1 MNGPIQ
7 HAAPR
12 RRRQAAACGRAAV
25 RVLLLHGM
33 GGGLSGWDALA
44 ARLAPH
50 LELWDARLPWAF
62 TGDPEWARE
71 PDVTQSVIA
80 AVDGVRRAAGRPVD
94 VVIAHSFAANVV
106 LELLAG
112 SDLLT
117 RTASVLVSPFYRDL
131 AVDLDWR
138 AVLSGIDGCY
148 QRVAQEIQQRHG
160 ACGTDQFRAV
170 VAQRILRLTGPYPR
184 LRFQQVYSRT
194 PRLDLES
201 MTVPVVVVGGSD
213 DPAATADGI
222 RLLACRIP
230 HARSEILDGCGHFP
244 MIERP
249 ARLAEIIED
258 FIDHALPAAPESRP
272 GRVPS

>member
-33 GGGLSGWDALA
+33 GGGLGGWDALA
-44 ARLAPH
+44 ARLAAH
-50 LELWDARLPWAF
+50 LELWDVRLPWAF

-71 PDVTQSVIA
+71 PDVTRWVIA

-94 VVIAHSFAANVV
+94 VVVAHSFAANVV

-117 RTASVLVSPFYRDL
+117 RTASVLVSPFYRDM
-131 AVDLDWR
+131 AVDLDWCS
-138 AVLSGIDGCY
+138 VLSGIDGCY
-148 QRVAQEIQQRHG
+148 QRAAQEIEQRHG
-160 ACGTDQFRAV
+160 ACGADQVRAA
-170 VAQRILRLTGPYPR
+170 VAQQILRLTGFHPR

-194 PRLDLES
+194 PQLDLES

-244 MIERP
+244 MIERST
-249 ARLAEIIED
+249 RLAEIIED
-258 FIDHALPAAPESRP
+258 FIDHALPVAPESRP
-272 GRVPS
+272 RRAPS